1 MNFGSSS
8 ETFAHCGTSLN
19 TGACKVTPSCC
30 TSLFGWVAS
39 DILLFTTSGAF
50 VDFGGC
56 EEGIIAGAECFLEV
70 AGEGFSS
77 EEDLRAGDGLEGTGR
92 EGTGWEGAGREGA
105 GREGAGREGAGLM
118 GATFEETVF
127 GAGASGVTSL
137 SVLIVLV
144 MAGVGLT
151 EGTRYSGRSCT
162 SSESGSNGSLAASN
176 CVDVCDMSDICGPLF
191 SS

>member
-30 TSLFGWVAS
+30 TSLFGWVVS

-56 EEGIIAGAECFLEV
+56 EEGIIAGVECFLKV
-70 AGEGFSS
+70 AGEGFGS
-77 EEDLRAGDGLEGTGR
+77 EEDLRAGDGLEGA
-92 EGTGWEGAGREGA
+92 GWEGA

-118 GATFEETVF
+118 GATIEETVF
-127 GAGASGVTSL
+127 GAGASGV
-137 SVLIVLV
+137 IVLV

-162 SSESGSNGSLAASN
+162 SSESGSNGSLTASN
-176 CVDVCDMSDICGPLF
+176 CVDVCDMSDFCGPLF

>member
-1 MNFGSSS
+1 MVNFGSSS

-30 TSLFGWVAS
+30 TSLFGWVVS

-50 VDFGGC
+50 ANFGGC
-56 EEGIIAGAECFLEV
+56 EEGIITGVECFLEV
-70 AGEGFSS
+70 AGEGFGS
-77 EEDLRAGDGLEGTGR
+77 EEDLRAGDGL
-92 EGTGWEGAGREGA
+92 EGA

-127 GAGASGVTSL
+127 GAGASGPTSL
-137 SVLIVLV
+137 SVLIVFV

-151 EGTRYSGRSCT
+151 EGTRYSGRGCT
-162 SSESGSNGSLAASN
+162 FSELGSNG
-176 CVDVCDMSDICGPLF
+176 
-191 SS
+191 

>member
-30 TSLFGWVAS
+30 TSLFGWVVS

-77 EEDLRAGDGLEGTGR
+77 KEDLRAGDGLEGAW
-92 EGTGWEGAGREGA
+92 WEGAERK
-105 GREGAGREGAGLM
+105 GAGREGAGLM

-176 CVDVCDMSDICGPLF
+176 CVDVCDMSDVCGPLF